1 MRLTS
6 YSLGKAWI
14 LSVLSTSERKSLVD
28 RVLKYH
34 EQLKS
39 PEGAP
44 LLEYL
49 TVERQFSL
57 ETIDR
62 FLLGAVVNPDVL
74 DEDARGMLA
83 IPYITKSG
91 PVALRFRR
99 PPHKETGPKYWQP
112 EGTVLTIFHT
122 LAFFAGEET
131 IAVTEGEM
139 DAITLVQAG
148 IPAVGIPGA
157 SAWKPH
163 YKLLFEGYQSVLICA
178 DNDDTGAGRKFAA
191 KVSQNVPGPEVVLL
205 PEGHDVNSYFAEH
218 GRQALRDYLGVSV

>member
-1 MRLTS
+1 
-6 YSLGKAWI
+6 
-14 LSVLSTSERKSLVD
+14 VD
-28 RVLKYH
+28 RSLKYH
-34 EQLKS
+34 AELKS
-39 PEGAP
+39 PEGAH

-49 TVERQFSL
+49 TAERQFSL
-57 ETIDR
+57 ETINR
-62 FLLGAVVNPDVL
+62 FLLGAVVNPDVS
-74 DEDARGMLA
+74 DEDAKGMLA
-83 IPYITKSG
+83 IPYLTKSG

-99 PPHKETGPKYWQP
+99 PPNRETGPKYWQP
-112 EGTVLTIFHT
+112 EGTNLTIFNT
-122 LAFFAGEET
+122 LAFFAGEDT

-191 KVSQNVPGPEVVLL
+191 KVAQNVPGPNVVVM
-205 PEGHDVNSYFAEH
+205 PESHDVNSYYCQF
-218 GRQALRDYLGVSV
+218 GRQALREYMGVNV

>member
-1 MRLTS
+1 
-6 YSLGKAWI
+6 
-14 LSVLSTSERKSLVD
+14 VLSSSERKSLVD

-49 TVERQFSL
+49 TEERKFSQ

-62 FLLGAVVNPDVL
+62 FLLGAVVSPDVL
-74 DEDARGMLA
+74 DEDARGMIS
-83 IPYITKSG
+83 IPYNTPNG

-99 PPHKETGPKYWQP
+99 PPHREAGPKYWQP
-112 EGTVLTIFHT
+112 EGSNLTIFNT
-122 LAFFAGEET
+122 PAFFASEET
-131 IAVTEGEM
+131 IAITEGEM
-139 DAITLVQAG
+139 DCITLSQAG

-163 YKLLFEGYQSVLICA
+163 FELLFEGYSSVLICA

-191 KVSQNVPGPEVVLL
+191 KVALKVPGPDVVLM
-205 PEGHDVNSYFAEH
+205 PEGHDVNSYFAEF
-218 GRQALRDYLGVSV
+218 GRQALREYLGRDAL

>member
-1 MRLTS
+1 
-6 YSLGKAWI
+6 
-14 LSVLSTSERKSLVD
+14 LSVLSTSARKSLVD
-28 RVLKYH
+28 RALKYH
-34 EQLKS
+34 GQLKS

-49 TVERQFSL
+49 TAERQFSL
-57 ETIDR
+57 ETINR
-62 FLLGAVVNPDVL
+62 FLLGAVVSPDVL

-83 IPYITKSG
+83 IPYLTKSG

-99 PPHKETGPKYWQP
+99 PPHKDTGPKYWQP
-112 EGTVLTIFHT
+112 EGTNLTIFNT
-122 LAFFAGEET
+122 LAFFAGEES

-191 KVSQNVPGPEVVLL
+191 KVAQNVPGPEVLL
-205 PEGHDVNSYFAEH
+205 MPESHDVNSYYCQF
-218 GRQALRDYLGVSV
+218 GRQALREYMGVSV

>member
-1 MRLTS
+1 
-6 YSLGKAWI
+6 

-28 RVLKYH
+28 RVLRYH

-39 PEGAP
+39 PDGAP

-49 TVERQFSL
+49 TVERQLSQ

-62 FLLGAVVNPDVL
+62 FLLGAVADPDVL
-74 DEDARGMLA
+74 DDAARGMLS
-83 IPYITKSG
+83 IPYPTPNG

-99 PPHKETGPKYWQP
+99 PPGKDDGPKYWQP
-112 EGTVLTIFHT
+112 ENTKLTIFNT
-122 LAFFAGEET
+122 PAFFASEDT
-131 IAVTEGEM
+131 IVITEGEM
-139 DAITLVQAG
+139 DCITLVQCG

-163 YKLLFEGYQSVLICA
+163 YRLLFEGYQSVIICA

-191 KVSQNVPGPEVVLL
+191 KVAQNVPGPEVLLL
-205 PEGHDVNSYFAEH
+205 PEGHDVNSYYCEF
-218 GRQALRDYLGVSV
+218 GRAALREFMGVTV

>member
-1 MRLTS
+1 MRLILF
-6 YSLGKAWI
+6 SLGKAWI
-14 LSVLSTSERKSLVD
+14 LSVLSTSERKSLAD
-28 RVLKYH
+28 RVLRYH

-39 PEGAP
+39 PEGAA
-44 LLEYL
+44 LLAYL
-49 TVERQFSL
+49 TEERQFTM
-57 ETIDR
+57 ETIDQ

-83 IPYITKSG
+83 IPYITKAG
-91 PVALRFRR
+91 PVA
-99 PPHKETGPKYWQP
+99 P
-112 EGTVLTIFHT
+112 EGTVLTIFNT
-122 LAFFAGEET
+122 LAFFASEET

-191 KVSQNVPGPEVVLL
+191 KVAQNVPGPEVMLM
-205 PEGHDVNSYFAEH
+205 PESHDVNSYYCAF
-218 GRQALRDYLGVSV
+218 GRQALRDYMEVSA